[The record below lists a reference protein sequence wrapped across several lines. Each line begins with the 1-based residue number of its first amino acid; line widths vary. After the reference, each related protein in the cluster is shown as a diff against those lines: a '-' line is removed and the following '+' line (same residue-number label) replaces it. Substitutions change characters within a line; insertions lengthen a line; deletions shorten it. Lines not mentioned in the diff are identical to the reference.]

1 MSQNT
6 SACKKMA
13 LLTQPRPKLWN
24 INRKLKGV
32 LIIILQKLLPL
43 RPYHTYEKGIK
54 IEKKDLN
61 YLFLGSQSEVLHLS
75 PAPNLSVIEYL
86 WQYDQT

>member
-6 SACKKMA
+6 SACRKMA

-24 INRKLKGV
+24 MNRKLMGA
-32 LIIILQKLLPL
+32 LIIVLQKLLTL

-61 YLFLGSQSEVLHLS
+61 YLFLGSKSQSSCLS
-75 PAPNLSVIEYL
+75 PAPNFSVIEDFRHDK
-86 WQYDQT
+86 QP